1 MNTDRFL
8 GEIDAC
14 LFDLDGTLLDSQSV
28 LEAVFWQ
35 FVEERGLERDRIAI
49 DEFTGLTVREIAT
62 KLHDDANL
70 KDTPA
75 DLAKAYIGLLQNR
88 YCRDALPFDG
98 AADLLDGLRAR
109 GIRLALVTAAQ
120 SSVLD
125 PVLRRL
131 GWVEKFD
138 AIVPGESVARGKPF
152 PDGYQSGLR
161 QLAIAADRALAVED
175 SFNGIIAARRAGLMV
190 VGVGSTERAERL
202 RSAGAEAVIPA
213 VRELAA
219 MFNRVRR
226 SPP

>member
-8 GEIDAC
+8 AGIEAC
-14 LFDLDGTLLDSQSV
+14 LFDLDGTLLDSQRV
-28 LEAVFWQ
+28 LESVFWQ
-35 FVEERGLERDRIAI
+35 FVEDRGLERDRIDI
-49 DEFTGLTVREIAT
+49 DDFTGLTVTEIT
-62 KLHDDANL
+62 RKLHGDANL

-75 DLAKAYIGLLQNR
+75 DLARAYIGLLQDR

-161 QLAIAADRALAVED
+161 QLAIAADRALAIED
-175 SFNGIIAARRAGLMV
+175 SCNGIIAARRAGLMV

-213 VRELAA
+213 IHELAA
-219 MFNRVRR
+219 ILDHLRV
-226 SPP
+226 SAF